1 MLKGLVNANSYSN
14 SELHYSFVVPGGWVD
29 ISQDLIDEQT
39 RITNEIAQN
48 KDIYF
53 RKGYYLENS
62 NSSEP
67 PYMLVQENS
76 GYAPFDKV
84 VESYKQENAQNIVD
98 DVADKT
104 ELLTSS
110 DYNNFRIDEDKKI
123 IFANLKIER
132 PNKPTLLGLQAI
144 FFGLN
149 SQVSLNF
156 YALESDFDKYERD
169 FNQMIETFSFEQDFV
184 YKEKNLIFDN
194 VLEKGFIGAISGG
207 ILSLFVLLF
216 SKKSK
221 RKNNLK
227 NKAYNKKRFSVNK
240 KNIYIAIALLA
251 TILILVSFF
260 YKNHE
265 RKKENVEE
273 PITSDISEVDG
284 WSEYY
289 LDNDKY
295 KISFPNEPTK
305 TIEEIDIITSNSKFI
320 SYNKY
325 TSSTNGV
332 NFSSAYFEHKNLL
345 FIMIALDEE
354 NNQPRGSIDWGKYS
368 IGEKPSGFNV
378 VSNIYEILFKKHTGF
393 REIEKINNHFYG
405 YNSIDYIWKNINN
418 NIFIKGK
425 IIQVDN
431 KDIYILTSENSENY
445 FKDYEKFVYSWEP
458 FGDLSE

>member
-1 MLKGLVNANSYSN
+1 MKHFFRLGIIIISFFMLKGLVNANSYSN

-216 SKKSK
+216 SKH
-221 RKNNLK
+221 RK
-227 NKAYNKKRFSVNK
+227 
-240 KNIYIAIALLA
+240 IW
-251 TILILVSFF
+251 IL
-260 YKNHE
+260 
-265 RKKENVEE
+265 
-273 PITSDISEVDG
+273 EV
-284 WSEYY
+284 
-289 LDNDKY
+289 
-295 KISFPNEPTK
+295 
-305 TIEEIDIITSNSKFI
+305 
-320 SYNKY
+320 
-325 TSSTNGV
+325 
-332 NFSSAYFEHKNLL
+332 
-345 FIMIALDEE
+345 
-354 NNQPRGSIDWGKYS
+354 
-368 IGEKPSGFNV
+368 
-378 VSNIYEILFKKHTGF
+378 
-393 REIEKINNHFYG
+393 
-405 YNSIDYIWKNINN
+405 
-418 NIFIKGK
+418 
-425 IIQVDN
+425 
-431 KDIYILTSENSENY
+431 
-445 FKDYEKFVYSWEP
+445 
-458 FGDLSE
+458 